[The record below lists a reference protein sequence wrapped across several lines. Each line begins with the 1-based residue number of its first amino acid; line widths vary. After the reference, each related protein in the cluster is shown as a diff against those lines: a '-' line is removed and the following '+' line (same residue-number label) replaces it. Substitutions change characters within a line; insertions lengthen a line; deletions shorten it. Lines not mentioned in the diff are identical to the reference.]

1 MQQIGRRRIVCE
13 LCNRTRFFT
22 LVQNDKIL
30 IINLLN
36 SNIQISP
43 STLNIQSAIDWI
55 MSPESGGI
63 DVFIGT
69 VRNQTKGK
77 KVVRLEFEAYEPM
90 AITEME
96 KIAKEAFEKW
106 PVQKVLIHHRTGV
119 LQIGEVPVVIAVSAA
134 HRAAAFDACRYIID
148 TLKQTVPI
156 WKKEFFEDG
165 DVWVGATP

>member
-1 MQQIGRRRIVCE
+1 M
-13 LCNRTRFFT
+13 NT
-22 LVQNDKIL
+22 
-30 IINLLN
+30 
-36 SNIQISP
+36 NIQISP

-55 MSPESGGI
+55 ISPESGGI

-77 KVVRLEFEAYEPM
+77 NVTRLEFEAYEPM
-90 AITEME
+90 ALSEME
-96 KIAKEAFEKW
+96 KIAVQAFEQW
-106 PVQKVLIHHRTGV
+106 PVQKILIHHRTGV
-119 LQIGEVPVVIAVSAA
+119 LQIGEIPVIIAVSAA

-165 DVWVGATP
+165 EVWVGSTP